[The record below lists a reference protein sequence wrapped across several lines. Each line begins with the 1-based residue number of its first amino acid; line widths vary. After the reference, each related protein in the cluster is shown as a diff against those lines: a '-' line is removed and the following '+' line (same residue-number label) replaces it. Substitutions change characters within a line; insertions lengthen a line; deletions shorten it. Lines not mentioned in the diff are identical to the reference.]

1 MNDCTDLKRVI
12 STDELWY
19 KKIWTLDIKNMSWV
33 EETPSQV
40 DFIRD
45 ALALTGKE
53 RVLDLACGFGRHSLE
68 LARRGCSVIGMD
80 ITKEY
85 VDDANNS
92 AQAEGLDARFYLGD
106 IREVNY
112 HDEFDVVLN
121 LADGAIGYLENDAE
135 NEKIFQ
141 VAARALK
148 SGGKHLIDICNGAY
162 ARKHFPKRHWVVGNN
177 MISLADF
184 DWDDE
189 KSLMYYGDV
198 QLAFGKELEKPSE
211 FYSNPTRLYS
221 VEELKNIY
229 SSNAMKYL
237 AYYGDFKKNQPG
249 TDDIFQIQVIAQ
261 KE

>member
-1 MNDCTDLKRVI
+1 MKDCKDLNRII
-12 STDELWY
+12 STDASWY

-33 EETPSQV
+33 EETPGQV
-40 DFIRD
+40 DFLRD

-68 LARRGCSVIGMD
+68 LAKRGCSVVGID

-85 VDDANNS
+85 VDDANKS
-92 AQAEGLDARFYLGD
+92 AQAEGLDAKFYLGD
-106 IREVNY
+106 IREVSY
-112 HDEFDVVLN
+112 KDEFDIVLN

-135 NEKIFQ
+135 NAKIFQ

-177 MISLADF
+177 TISLADF

-189 KSLMYYGDV
+189 KSLMYYGGV
-198 QLAFGKELEKPSE
+198 ELPFGKELEKPSE
-211 FYSNPTRLYS
+211 FYSNPTRLYGTK
-221 VEELKNIY
+221 ELEGIY
-229 SSNAMKYL
+229 RSNAMKLL
-237 AYYGDFKKNQPG
+237 AYYGDFDMKVPG
-249 TDDIFQIQVIAQ
+249 TDDVFQIQVIAQ
-261 KE
+261 KD